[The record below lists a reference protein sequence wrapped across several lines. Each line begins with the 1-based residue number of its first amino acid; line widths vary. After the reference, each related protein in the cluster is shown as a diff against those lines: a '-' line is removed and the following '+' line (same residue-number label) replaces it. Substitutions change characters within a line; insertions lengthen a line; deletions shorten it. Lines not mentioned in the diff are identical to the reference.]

1 MPTLPAPMHR
11 ISLRRLL
18 AVLALSGSPGAASAT
33 PAPSAELDAD
43 VPIDRENLDP
53 CDAAA
58 MLGRQLAH
66 ALCEQSPLEATHL
79 ATTWALSDDSL
90 RRVAIAYAL
99 EFPFRLVGDDV
110 VLDHLA
116 RDPDPQVRAVVA
128 RAAWVRRPTLGTD
141 IVDRLTSDPD
151 PEVRS
156 IARRPG
162 RG

>member
-1 MPTLPAPMHR
+1 MHR

-18 AVLALSGSPGAASAT
+18 AVLALSGSPAAASAAALPHT
-33 PAPSAELDAD
+33 ELDAD

-53 CDAAA
+53 SDAAS

-66 ALCEQSPLEATHL
+66 ALCGHSPLEATHI
-79 ATTWALSDDSL
+79 ATTWALSEDPL
-90 RRVAIAYAL
+90 RRLAIAHAL
-99 EFPFRLVGDDV
+99 EFPFRLVGADV

-116 RDPDPQVRAVVA
+116 HDPDAKVRAAVA
-128 RAAWVRRPTLGTD
+128 RAAWIRRPSLGTE
-141 IVDRLTSDPD
+141 IVDRLSADPD

-156 IARRPG
+156 IARHPG